1 MPYAIAVH
9 GGAGLTRRD
18 SITPEREAACRIVL
32 EQAIEAGSAVL
43 AAGGDALDACVAAV
57 TVLEDSPL
65 FNAGRGAVYAAD
77 GTIQMDSSVMHGA
90 DRTAG
95 GVAAVRGIKN
105 PVKAANLVRTHT
117 EHVLLVGPYAEAF
130 AAEHGLEICDASYFH
145 TDDRWSQLQMAKELG
160 RTALDHALDDAMD
173 RMPGDG
179 KGTVGA
185 VALDLHGHVAAATST
200 GGMTNKLP
208 GRVGDSPLIGSGT
221 YANDATC
228 AVSATGDGEKFIR
241 GVVASRV
248 ANLVELAGL
257 SLADAADRV
266 VHQELPLLD
275 GTGGLIAIDAGGQ
288 IAMPFNS
295 GGMYRGFRDTEQ
307 RTEIHIW

>member
-18 SITPEREAACRIVL
+18 SITPEREAACREVL
-32 EQAIEAGSAVL
+32 LQAIDAGSAVL

-77 GTIQMDSSVMHGA
+77 GTVQMDASVMHGA

-105 PVKAANLVRTHT
+105 PVQAANLVRTQSG
-117 EHVLLVGPYAEAF
+117 HVLLVGPYAEAF
-130 AAEHGLEICDASYFH
+130 AAEQGAELRDAAYFH
-145 TDDRWSQLQMAKELG
+145 TEDRWNQLQMAKTLG
-160 RTALDHALDDAMD
+160 RTALDHALDDALAL
-173 RMPGDG
+173 PGDG

-185 VALDLHGHVAAATST
+185 VALDQHGHLAAATST
-200 GGMTNKLP
+200 GGMTNKRP

-221 YANDATC
+221 YADDATC

-241 GVVASRV
+241 AVAAARV
-248 ANLVELAGL
+248 SHLMELAGL
-257 SLADAADRV
+257 SLAEAAERV
-266 VHQELPLLD
+266 VHQELPRLD
-275 GTGGLIAIDAGGQ
+275 GVGGLIAIDGGGR
-288 IAMPFNS
+288 IVMPFNS